1 MLSYKNIIKEE
12 HVDLRKISEDVKLP
26 LSSED
31 IDTLNLMNEYL
42 INGYDDE
49 KCELYDIRPG
59 VGISA
64 VQIDVLKK
72 MFVVLCYDE
81 NDELHHYGI
90 INPKIISHSE
100 ELTYLETGEGCLSV
114 DRQIG
119 GFVHRPKRITA
130 RCILY
135 NFDDKTYKE
144 TTIKLRGFLAIVFQ
158 HEYDHLFG
166 RLFFD
171 HINKDNPFF
180 VPSNSTPVKFK
191 DVE

>member
-72 MFVVLCYDE
+72 MFVVFSEKIYRCAAPGVAIAV
-81 NDELHHYGI
+81 HH
-90 INPKIISHSE
+90 
-100 ELTYLETGEGCLSV
+100 TGTV
-114 DRQIG
+114 R
-119 GFVHRPKRITA
+119 
-130 RCILY
+130 
-135 NFDDKTYKE
+135 
-144 TTIKLRGFLAIVFQ
+144 
-158 HEYDHLFG
+158 
-166 RLFFD
+166 
-171 HINKDNPFF
+171 
-180 VPSNSTPVKFK
+180 
-191 DVE
+191 